1 MNRYRVTL
9 RHAGGRISIQT
20 AASSQEQA
28 IRQVLAFEGAPESA
42 IQLVADLGPVI
53 REN

>member
-1 MNRYRVTL
+1 MNRYQITL
-9 RHAGGRISIQT
+9 QHDGGRITVQT
-20 AASSQEQA
+20 AASSQGQA

-42 IQLVADLGPVI
+42 IQLVTDLGPVI